1 MAVWISE
8 LVGFF
13 IILAVLYRYV
23 RPPVSK
29 AMTKQK
35 EQIRQHIEES
45 KQADER
51 RKEAQE
57 AYENAVAK
65 ARVDAAKIRDDA
77 RADAQAIEEEMRAFA
92 EREVERIKQR
102 GEEQL
107 VLHRQQLAR
116 ELRVL
121 VGGQSYELADPVA
134 SEQAR
139 TGLVDALFGGK
150 VGDLAVQLLRDTAS
164 VRWSRA
170 GDVIDAVEL
179 LARQALL
186 AAAERDDVLDETE
199 DELFRFG
206 RLLGT

>member
-121 VGGQSYELADPVA
+121 VGGQSYELAGRIVRAHLDDEA
-134 SEQAR
+134 NRS
-139 TGLVDALFGGK
+139 
-150 VGDLAVQLLRDTAS
+150 AS
-164 VRWSRA
+164 VDRFLDGLESMSAPA
-170 GDVIDAVEL
+170 GKGEA
-179 LARQALL
+179 
-186 AAAERDDVLDETE
+186 
-199 DELFRFG
+199 
-206 RLLGT
+206 